1 MKRKIK
7 QLYTSITQFFQRKG
21 LQFTLL
27 STFTV
32 VSIVAILIVTV
43 GYTRQFSLKME
54 ETTRKN
60 NVDLLAQVNLNL
72 DDYVHRLMGVSNT
85 AYYKILKDADIAK
98 NKTEVD
104 RELSLL
110 YSANESIVSTIAIFS
125 SDGQLITSS
134 PANQLREGANA
145 TEESWFKQ
153 ANEQIENVHFSKPY
167 VDNLFLTPNN
177 TYHWVVSLSRSI
189 QIINNGEVERG
200 VLLVNMN
207 FSGIEKISTNVNFG
221 EGGYIYLMTQDGQL
235 LYHPRQQLIY
245 SGLMLENTHNAS
257 KYAEGSHLETFQNEN
272 RIVTLKTMGYT
283 GWKIIGV
290 TPIDQMQSGLFDN
303 QLLLWSIALMVS
315 LLLFS
320 VNAVISAK
328 ITNPLRQL
336 EEAVFRMEQDL
347 TDIDIPI
354 EGTYEIQHLSK
365 TLATMAQTMQ
375 RLMKDIVKQQEQLR
389 KKEMTALQQ
398 QINPHFLYNTLD
410 STIWMIESGRLE
422 GAITMITSLAR
433 LFRISLS
440 KGSNIISLKDEIA
453 HVQSYLQIQEI
464 RYRNKFEYSITVDPS
479 IEDAATIK
487 LIVQPLVENAIYHG
501 MDYMYEEGEIQ
512 IRAYRFEEDIYIDI
526 EDNGPGMTAEQII
539 TLRQKKQVTTRK
551 KGSGIGFSNVE
562 ERIQLFYGK
571 AYGLEVYSEP
581 DEGTL
586 IRIRIP
592 FQPLSE
598 EDFDEGID

>member
-1 MKRKIK
+1 MKRKFKKRFRFVI
-7 QLYTSITQFFQRKG
+7 SFFERKG

-32 VSIVAILIVTV
+32 VSIVAILVVTI

-54 ETTRKN
+54 ETTRNN
-60 NVDLLAQVNLNL
+60 NVELLDQVNLNL

-85 AYYKILKDADIAK
+85 AYYKILKDADVQK
-98 NKTEVD
+98 NQEEID

-110 YSANESIVSTIAIFS
+110 YSANESIIASLAVFS
-125 SDGQLITSS
+125 AEGNLLTSS
-134 PANQLREGANA
+134 PTNQLKEGANA
-145 TEESWFKQ
+145 REEDWFKK

-167 VDNLFLTPNN
+167 VDNLFSTPNN
-177 TYHWVVSLSRSI
+177 TYHWVVSLSRSV
-189 QIINNGEVERG
+189 QLVNNGEVERG

-207 FSGIEKISTNVNFG
+207 FSGIEKISTNANLG
-221 EGGYIYLMTQDGQL
+221 EGGYVYLMTPDGQL
-235 LYHPRQQLIY
+235 LYHPKQQLIY
-245 SGLMLENTHNAS
+245 SGLMMENTHKAS
-257 KYAEGSHLETFQNEN
+257 KYAEGSHLETFQKEN

-290 TPIDQMQSGLFDN
+290 TPINQMQSSLFDN

-320 VNAVISAK
+320 VNALISVK

-336 EEAVFRMEQDL
+336 EQSVFRMEQDI

-365 TLATMAQTMQ
+365 TLTAMAQTMQ
-375 RLMKDIVKQQEQLR
+375 RLMTDIVKQQEQLR

-410 STIWMIESGRLE
+410 STIWMIESGRFE

-433 LFRISLS
+433 FFRISLS
-440 KGSNIISLKDEIA
+440 KGSNIIPLKDEIE
-453 HVQSYLQIQEI
+453 HVQSYLRIQEI
-464 RYRNKFEYSITVDPS
+464 RYRNKFEYSIAVDPS

-512 IRAYRFEEDIYIDI
+512 IRAYRFEDEIYIDV
-526 EDNGPGMTAEQII
+526 EDNGPGMTEEQISH
-539 TLRQKKQVTTRK
+539 LRKRKQVTSRS

-571 AYGLEVYSEP
+571 AYGMEVYSEP

-586 IRIRIP
+586 IRIHIP
-592 FQPLSE
+592 FQALK
-598 EDFDEGID
+598 EGE

>member
-1 MKRKIK
+1 MKRKFKKRFRFVI
-7 QLYTSITQFFQRKG
+7 SFFERKG

-32 VSIVAILIVTV
+32 VSIVAILVVTI

-54 ETTRKN
+54 EATRNN
-60 NVDLLAQVNLNL
+60 NVELLDQVNLNL

-85 AYYKILKDADIAK
+85 AYYKILKDADVQK
-98 NKTEVD
+98 NQEEID

-110 YSANESIVSTIAIFS
+110 YSANESIIASLAVFS
-125 SDGQLITSS
+125 AEGNLLTSS
-134 PANQLREGANA
+134 PTNQLKEGANA
-145 TEESWFKQ
+145 REEDWFKK

-167 VDNLFLTPNN
+167 VDNLFSTPNN
-177 TYHWVVSLSRSI
+177 TYHWVVSLSRSV
-189 QIINNGEVERG
+189 QLVNNGEVERG

-207 FSGIEKISTNVNFG
+207 FSGIEKISTNANLG
-221 EGGYIYLMTQDGQL
+221 EGGYVYLMTPDGQL
-235 LYHPRQQLIY
+235 LYHPKQQLIY
-245 SGLMLENTHNAS
+245 SGLMMENTHKAS
-257 KYAEGSHLETFQNEN
+257 KYAEGSHLETFQKEN

-290 TPIDQMQSGLFDN
+290 TPINQMQSSLFDN

-320 VNAVISAK
+320 VNALISVK

-336 EEAVFRMEQDL
+336 EQSVFRMEQDI

-365 TLATMAQTMQ
+365 TLTAMAQTMQ
-375 RLMKDIVKQQEQLR
+375 RLMTDIVKQQEQLR

-410 STIWMIESGRLE
+410 STIWMIESGRFE

-433 LFRISLS
+433 FFRISLS
-440 KGSNIISLKDEIA
+440 KGSNIIPLKDEIE
-453 HVQSYLQIQEI
+453 HVQSYLRIQEI
-464 RYRNKFEYSITVDPS
+464 RYRNKFEYSIAVDPS

-512 IRAYRFEEDIYIDI
+512 IRAYRFEDEIYIDV
-526 EDNGPGMTAEQII
+526 EDNGPGMTEEQISH
-539 TLRQKKQVTTRK
+539 LRKRKQVTSRS

-571 AYGLEVYSEP
+571 AYGMEVYSEP

-586 IRIRIP
+586 IRIHIP
-592 FQPLSE
+592 FQALK
-598 EDFDEGID
+598 EGE

>member
-1 MKRKIK
+1 MKQIK
-7 QLYTSITQFFQRKG
+7 RLFNLVSQFFQRKG

-27 STFTV
+27 STFTI
-32 VSIVAILIVTV
+32 VSIVAILVVTI
-43 GYTRQFSLKME
+43 GYTRQFSIKME
-54 ETTRKN
+54 ETTRNN
-60 NVDLLAQVNLNL
+60 NVELLDQVNLNL

-85 AYYKILKDADIAK
+85 AYYKILKDADIQK
-98 NKTEVD
+98 NQKEID
-104 RELSLL
+104 RELSLI
-110 YSANESIVSTIAIFS
+110 YSANESILSTIAILS
-125 SDGQLITSS
+125 ADGDLLTSS
-134 PANQLREGANA
+134 PTNQLKDGANA
-145 TEESWFKQ
+145 LEEGWFKK

-177 TYHWVVSLSRSI
+177 TYHWVVSLSRSVELV
-189 QIINNGEVERG
+189 NNGEVERG

-207 FSGIEKISTNVNFG
+207 FSEIEKISTNANFG
-221 EGGYIYLMTQDGQL
+221 EGGYVYLMTPDGQL
-235 LYHPRQQLIY
+235 LYHPKQQLIY
-245 SGLMLENTHNAS
+245 SGLMLENTHNVS
-257 KYAEGSHLETFQNEN
+257 KYSEGSHLETFQKEN
-272 RIVTLKTMGYT
+272 RIVTVKTMGYT

-290 TPIDQMQSGLFDN
+290 TPIDQMQSSLFDN

-320 VNAVISAK
+320 VNALISVK

-336 EEAVFRMEQDL
+336 EQSVFRMEQDI

-365 TLATMAQTMQ
+365 TLTTMAQTMQ
-375 RLMKDIVKQQEQLR
+375 RLMKDVVKQQEQLR

-410 STIWMIESGRLE
+410 STIWMIESGRFE

-440 KGSNIISLKDEIA
+440 KGNNIISLKDEIE
-453 HVQSYLQIQEI
+453 HVQSYLRIQEI
-464 RYRNKFEYSITVDPS
+464 RYRNKFEYSIAVDPS

-501 MDYMYEEGEIQ
+501 MDFMYEEGEIQ
-512 IRAYRFEEDIYIDI
+512 IRAYRFEDEIYIDV
-526 EDNGPGMTAEQII
+526 EDNGPGMTEEQIQN
-539 TLRQKKQVTTRK
+539 LRKRKQVSSRA

-571 AYGLEVYSEP
+571 EYGMEVYSEP

-586 IRIRIP
+586 IRIHIP
-592 FQPLSE
+592 FQALCE
-598 EDFDEGID
+598 EDLGEGIS